1 MEEPLLKNHTNNLR
15 YTNDEYY
22 NSNHHSANYLKK
34 KSKKTNKSKKT
45 KNKETTIT
53 VPQYPGWHA
62 LHVAAYE
69 GNIKLV
75 KQLILDGAYV
85 LAIDLWGKTPLH
97 YARRRKNGALNDKV
111 ANLLIKN
118 GANDLSPCDKLGR
131 RPIDVYN
138 QYN

>member
-22 NSNHHSANYLKK
+22 NSNHHSANYFKK
-34 KSKKTNKSKKT
+34 KSNKTNKTKKT
-45 KNKETTIT
+45 KIT
-53 VPQYPGWHA
+53 VPEYPGWHT

-69 GNIKLV
+69 GNIKLAE
-75 KQLILDGAYV
+75 QLILNGAFV
-85 LAIDLWGKTPLH
+85 LAVDLWGKTPLH
-97 YARRRKNGALNDKV
+97 YARRRKYGVLNDKV

-118 GANDLSPCDKLGR
+118 GANDISPCDKLGR